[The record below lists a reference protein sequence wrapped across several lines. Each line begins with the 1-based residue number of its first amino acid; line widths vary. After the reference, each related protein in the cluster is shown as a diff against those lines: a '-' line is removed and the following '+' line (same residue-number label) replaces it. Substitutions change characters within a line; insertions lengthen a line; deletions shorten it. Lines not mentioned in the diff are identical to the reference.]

1 MDIQK
6 AFDSVNH
13 KFLTLTL
20 KRYGFGRTFIKRIG
34 ILLIT
39 QESCIING
47 GFTTKYFK
55 LDKDTRQ
62 GAPISAYLFV
72 FVLEIVFNLI
82 KQNKDIHGLSFFD
95 HTFLYTAY
103 ADDITFFLK
112 DKESVKKVMNVFD
125 TFSIYSGLK
134 PNWSKCEIAGISVLK
149 GVSMELCGM
158 ECIDLTNNSVKILGI
173 HFSYNKKIENEENFI
188 KLIKKI
194 ENVFKIWRIRNLTVQ
209 GQITIFKT
217 LKISKVIHLALVT
230 NIPQVIIDQLNKIQ
244 EDFIWNRKHPKIRH
258 STLCNTHE
266 NGGLKSAH
274 IPNKL
279 TSLQCSWIKRL
290 YDTTTHCLTITPSL
304 LIRKKLGKNFIF
316 HSSLSINP
324 NKIKEFPTYYHH
336 ILIKWENH
344 FSSSSS
350 LPSSV
355 AFQYLCHNKYFK
367 IADKTIF
374 SSSLSAKGIN
384 FVDQLFQNN
393 QQIKKWDE
401 LKTEFDLIENK
412 KFLMVQI
419 IHVLPIS
426 WKEILQNYN
435 ESINNLIIQ
444 GYHLIKNIKYY
455 H

>member
-1 MDIQK
+1 M
-6 AFDSVNH
+6 
-13 KFLTLTL
+13 
-20 KRYGFGRTFIKRIG
+20 
-34 ILLIT
+34 
-39 QESCIING
+39 
-47 GFTTKYFK
+47 
-55 LDKDTRQ
+55 
-62 GAPISAYLFV
+62 
-72 FVLEIVFNLI
+72 
-82 KQNKDIHGLSFFD
+82 
-95 HTFLYTAY
+95 
-103 ADDITFFLK
+103 
-112 DKESVKKVMNVFD
+112 
-125 TFSIYSGLK
+125 
-134 PNWSKCEIAGISVLK
+134 PNCWHWRRLK

-158 ECIDLTNNSVKILGI
+158 KCIDLTNNSVKILGI

-209 GQITIFKT
+209 GKITIFKT
-217 LKISKVIHLALVT
+217 LTISKVIHLALVT
-230 NIPQVIIDQLNKIQ
+230 NITQVIIDQLNKIQ

-290 YDTTTHCLTITPSL
+290 YDTTTHCWKITPTL
-304 LIRKKLGKNFIF
+304 LIRNKLGKICIF
-316 HSSLSINP
+316 HSNLSINP
-324 NKIKEFPTYYHH
+324 NKIKEFPTYYHD
-336 ILIKWENH
+336 ILIKWEKH

-355 AFQYLCHNKYFK
+355 ASQCLCHNKYFK
-367 IADKTIF
+367 IADETIF

-401 LKTEFDLIENK
+401 LKTEFDLIENE

-419 IHVLPIS
+419 IHALPIS
-426 WKEILQNYN
+426 WKEILRNYTEN
-435 ESINNLIIQ
+435 INNLVIQ